1 MTQTATLRKNAAPA
15 QSKAPAEGTDPA
27 RTTARPLYQRLVEH
41 YETCFEEH
49 GATAKGVD
57 WPDEGDLAAR
67 FEVMTGL
74 FRPAPEGLRL
84 LDLGCGPGLLLDHI
98 AGGPLATRVDYLGI
112 DLSEKMIQSAKS
124 RHPYQHF
131 EARDLLTDP
140 LPEQSVD
147 YVIMNGVLTEKRELT
162 QAEMVAFAR
171 EIIAAAYHSAR
182 IGIAF
187 NVMSTHVDWT
197 RDDLFHWGCDEV
209 LSFVTNELSRHAVI
223 RADYGLYEYTTYLY
237 RTANR

>member
-1 MTQTATLRKNAAPA
+1 MTQTATLRKSTAPRTTGPA
-15 QSKAPAEGTDPA
+15 GTSSPSK
-27 RTTARPLYQRLVEH
+27 TTARPLYQQLVEH

-57 WPDEGDLAAR
+57 WPDEKDLATR
-67 FEVMTGL
+67 FEVMTDL
-74 FRPAPEGLRL
+74 FRPAPEGFRL

-98 AGGPLATRVDYLGI
+98 AGGPLAARIDYLGI
-112 DLSEKMIQSAKS
+112 DLSEMMIQSAKS

-131 EARDLLTDP
+131 QARDLLTDP

-147 YVIMNGVLTEKRELT
+147 YVIMNGVLTEKRELS
-162 QAEMVAFAR
+162 QAEMVAFAK
-171 EIIAAAYHSAR
+171 EIISAAYQSAR
-182 IGIAF
+182 IGVAF
-187 NVMSTHVDWT
+187 NVMSTQVDWM
-197 RDDLFHWGCDEV
+197 RDDLFHWSCDE
-209 LSFVTNELSRHAVI
+209 LLGFVTKELSRHAVI

>member
-1 MTQTATLRKNAAPA
+1 MTKTAALRKNASPTEAIGPTEA
-15 QSKAPAEGTDPA
+15 
-27 RTTARPLYQRLVEH
+27 TARPLYQQLVDH

-57 WPDEGDLAAR
+57 WPDERDLAAR

-74 FRPAPEGLRL
+74 FRSQPEGLRL

-147 YVIMNGVLTEKRELT
+147 YVIMNGVLTEKRALS
-162 QAEMVAFAR
+162 QSEMVAFAK
-171 EIIAAAYHSAR
+171 EIITAAYHSAR

-187 NVMSTHVDWT
+187 NVMSTHVDWM

-209 LSFVTNELSRHAVI
+209 LGFVTNELSRHAVL